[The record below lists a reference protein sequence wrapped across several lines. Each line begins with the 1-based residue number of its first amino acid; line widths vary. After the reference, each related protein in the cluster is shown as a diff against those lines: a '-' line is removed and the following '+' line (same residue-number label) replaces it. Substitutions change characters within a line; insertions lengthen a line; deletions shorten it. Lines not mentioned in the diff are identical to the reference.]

1 MKKMIKLAYKKMLA
15 FVLVF
20 VMLVGTVGA
29 IGDAKAAE
37 STEIEFK
44 AADAVNWWNA
54 SDAENAYALFLKADR
69 TLTSDWYSGLKYEVS
84 DGTSSNE
91 YVYGGMGT
99 YDGMFN
105 MRIPYTSLPKPEDMK
120 NSGKTYTLTFK
131 AGEIESADGKVSI
144 KKDFSI
150 VIKDGSVLGILDTI
164 HTETTYVS
172 GTKDVIS
179 IWTTPTPTLT
189 DGNDYHKVVGGT
201 LRYGQESAT
210 QTVNLDGIYCFVENG
225 SYYYYIKLP
234 EKVKESVKTGT
245 IVVFDNVIV
254 QDAINS
260 EHLVRLPNFC
270 YQYTEGETPCWQ
282 VVEEPTQTGEV
293 TITGIMTYGYNE
305 TNNRWNVYVNVEG
318 SIPGENWTGAFT
330 GLTYSVNGQD
340 SSVPEI
346 YKNTD
351 NTLFFYIDKSVL
363 AKDFKGNTQIV
374 LKAGT
379 ATHSDDSTNAMKL
392 KSDFVIYANEYAWR
406 TDTFFAPVDAKITG
420 VAGFPLNQKYWSM
433 TVSIDADVPSEGD
446 AWKTVYSG
454 PAVLID
460 GKEYPIGLQKTL
472 NEQQVSIYTDQL
484 TTENV
489 KDGTEVTIQAGEY
502 TCSETQDIINITEA
516 YTVVYDSSK
525 STNQDNGWAN
535 WKLSIADTKVEG
547 DADGNG
553 ILQVKDIIRLMR
565 YLNDTQTILVNRM
578 GADANKSG
586 TIDEKDLTTLRKLI
600 AGSITYEGSQ
610 GGMPIGAPY
619 YNNTDKIIRMANAC
633 PEPKDFAKYK
643 AAGLNTLNS
652 EGVADIKNEVLDTQT
667 EVTDYLTEAA
677 KHDLDVLLY
686 SEVINHLVNYNEDI
700 DTKGKYTKWKD
711 ILDEYVKFYSDY
723 PAFAG
728 FVLADE
734 LEISLLSNYTKV
746 VTYLK
751 EKYPNLVL
759 RLPQFPIYTAQN
771 NLTTNTALS
780 LEEAYKE
787 YVRSFGNPLGC
798 FTYDHYSLYYAASK
812 YQVSDDWLKN
822 LKWVSDVAKESNLY
836 TGVTIQTCKGAAGVN
851 RYAPEKESDIGFQIY
866 TAMAFGMQEFGYYT
880 YNPHPTDTNTSE
892 SMSANTKV
900 YNAVQSVNQ
909 ELATFEN
916 VFKAFTWKQTLE
928 LASGA
933 TNSSTNDGNLA
944 SVKSPSIASYV
955 GCMRDE
961 EGYYGY
967 MVANAEGPRTDNIG
981 SVTLT
986 FHNATHAKVYY
997 NGKCTT
1003 QQLTGNALTVNLN
1016 TGEGAFVIPYI
1027 AK

>member
-1 MKKMIKLAYKKMLA
+1 MKKMLA
-15 FVLVF
+15 FVLAF
-20 VMLVGTVGA
+20 VMLIGTVGA

-44 AADAVNWWNA
+44 AADAVNWWNP
-54 SDAENAYALFLKADR
+54 SDEENAYALFLKADQ
-69 TLTSDWYSGLKYEVS
+69 TLTSKWYSGLKYEVS
-84 DGTSSNE
+84 DDTSSNE
-91 YVYGGMGT
+91 YVYGGMET

-105 MRIPYTSLPKPEDMK
+105 MRIPYTSLPKPDEMK
-120 NSGKTYTLTFK
+120 KSGKTYTLTFK
-131 AGEIESADGKVSI
+131 AGEIDSADGTVCI

-150 VIKDGSVLGILDTI
+150 VIKDGSVLGSLDTI

-172 GTKDVIS
+172 GAKDVIS

-189 DGNDYHKVVGGT
+189 KGNDCHKVVGGI
-201 LRYGQESAT
+201 LRYGQGSAT
-210 QTVNLDGIYCFVENG
+210 QTANLDGIYCFAAGNDG
-225 SYYYYIKLP
+225 YYYIQLP
-234 EKVKESVKTGT
+234 ESIKNSVQSGT
-245 IVVFDNVIV
+245 TVVFDNVIV
-254 QDAINS
+254 QDVTDS
-260 EHLVRLPNFC
+260 KHLVRLPNLC
-270 YQYTEGETPCWQ
+270 YQYTEGETPCWK
-282 VVEEPTQTGEV
+282 VIEEPTQTGEV
-293 TITGIMTYGYNE
+293 TITGITTYGYNE
-305 TNNRWNVYVNVEG
+305 DSNRWDVYVNVEG
-318 SIPGENWTGAFT
+318 SIPGENWTGVFT

-340 SSVPEI
+340 ISVPGI
-346 YKNTD
+346 YKHTD

-363 AKDFKGNTQIV
+363 AKDFKGNTKIV

-379 ATHSDDSTNAMKL
+379 ATHSDDSTDAMKL

-406 TDTFFAPVDAKITG
+406 TDTFFAPVDAKVTG

-433 TVSIDADVPSEGD
+433 TVSIDANVPSEGA
-446 AWKTVYSG
+446 AWTTFYYG

-460 GKEYPIGLQKTL
+460 GREYQIGLQKTP
-472 NEQQVSIYTDQL
+472 NKQQVSIYTDQL

-502 TCSETQDIINITEA
+502 TCSETQDIIHITEA

-525 STNQDNGWAN
+525 STNLDNGWEN
-535 WKLSIADTKVEG
+535 WKLSITDTKVEG
-547 DADGNG
+547 DTDGNG

-565 YLNDTQTILVNRM
+565 YLNNAQTILVNRT
-578 GADANKSG
+578 GADTNKSG

-610 GGMPIGAPY
+610 GGMPIGVPY

-643 AAGLNTLNS
+643 TAGLNTLNS
-652 EGVADIKNEVLDTQT
+652 EGVADIQNDDPRTQT
-667 EVTDYLTEAA
+667 TVTNYLTEAA
-677 KHDLDVLLY
+677 MYDLDVLLY
-686 SEVINHLVNYNEDI
+686 SAVINHLLRYEGDI
-700 DTKGKYTKWKD
+700 DTTGDFTNWRN
-711 ILDEYVKFYSDY
+711 ILDEYVSVYSDY

-728 FVLADE
+728 FVLSDE
-734 LEISLLSNYTKV
+734 LPVSSLSNYTKV

-751 EKYPNLVL
+751 ETYPNLIL
-759 RLPQFPIYTAQN
+759 RLPQLPIYTEIN
-771 NLTTNTALS
+771 NLTTNTNLS
-780 LEEAYKE
+780 FEEAYKD
-787 YVRSFGNPLGC
+787 YVRSFGIPLGC
-798 FTYDHYSLYYAASK
+798 FIYDHYSLFCASFK
-812 YQVSDDWLKN
+812 YQVSDEWLTN
-822 LKWVSDVAKESNLY
+822 LKWVSDVAKASNLY
-836 TGVTIQTCKGAAGVN
+836 TGVTIQTCAGAASKN
-851 RYAPEKESDIGFQIY
+851 RYAPEKKSDIGFQIY

-880 YNPHPTDTNTSE
+880 YNPHPTDKNTSD
-892 SMSANTKV
+892 SMSQNTKV
-900 YNAVQSVNQ
+900 YRAVQTVNQ

-928 LASGA
+928 LASEA

-944 SVKSPSIASYV
+944 SVKSTSIASYI

-967 MVANAEGPRTDNIG
+967 MVANAEGPRTNKNG

-986 FHNATHAKVYY
+986 FQNATHAKVYY

-1003 QQLTGNALTVNLN
+1003 QQLTGKTLTVKLD